1 MPAKSLTP
9 LLFDLSESC
18 GAIEASVITTRDG
31 LLLASTLPESLSHRW
46 AVLFGLSNSLARQI
60 MFDDLEQVTIKG
72 QTGDVIATHV
82 GSSAVLTVLTKPGDE
97 FEHLHQRIRSSADGM
112 AHLIGRNMHWI

>member
-18 GAIEASVITTRDG
+18 GGIEASVITTRDG
-31 LLLASTLPESLSHRW
+31 LLLASTLPESVNHRW
-46 AVLFGLSNSLARQI
+46 AVLFGLSHSLARQI

-72 QTGDVIATHV
+72 RSGDVIATHA
-82 GSSAVLTVLTKPGDE
+82 GSNAVLAVLTKPSEE
-97 FEHLHQRIRSSADGM
+97 FEHLHQRIRSSADRL
-112 AHLIGRNMHWI
+112 AHLIGKNMHWI